1 MRGIG
6 KEGYPANSRIH
17 QQAKQT
23 AFHIHIR
30 NGEAK
35 GMKSERYGS
44 RWAVETQ
51 VLKIFSGI
59 IPAMPDN
66 WLGMIQRK

>member
-1 MRGIG
+1 
-6 KEGYPANSRIH
+6 
-17 QQAKQT
+17 
-23 AFHIHIR
+23 
-30 NGEAK
+30 
-35 GMKSERYGS
+35 MKSERYGS

-66 WLGMIQRK
+66 WLGMI